1 MMTFGSVK
9 QVEADKNSLSLI
21 AVCMLFMS
29 LESSSTDITTLI
41 WQGVPLRE
49 TTFELD
55 ARYLTY
61 NGMLIFQS

>member
-1 MMTFGSVK
+1 MTFGSVK

-21 AVCMLFMS
+21 PVCMLFMS

-41 WQGVPLRE
+41 WQGVSLRE

-61 NGMLIFQS
+61 MECSVFSRK